1 MRTHQIARPC
11 GRVGSFADARLMWRK
26 RLAVVLCGALV
37 VSACGAGDADQPA
50 GDTLGPI
57 VETSLGTLAGERVA
71 GDDGVLTFR
80 GVPYA
85 RAPVGDNRWRAP
97 VAKAAW
103 DGARPAT
110 TFGPAC
116 WQRLTPESS
125 IYTRGDLGRDEDCLY
140 LNLWTAAEQADEAR
154 PVMVWFHGGGHT
166 GGWGSARIFDGT
178 ALANKGVVLVT
189 INYRLGP
196 FGFLAHPAL
205 TAESPHASS
214 GNYGLLDKV
223 AALEWVRDN
232 VAAFGGDPGN
242 VTIFGQSAGSWSVC
256 YLMASPLAAGLF
268 HKAIGHSG
276 GCFRGGR
283 PDLPAAHEAGLA
295 AAAELGVE
303 GDDAEALTALRA
315 LDAEAVLDSDL
326 GSGAVVD
333 GWFMPRPA
341 RAIFEAGEHNDVPVV
356 VGALANEG
364 TTLYASMPE
373 RSEAELESLLREQYG
388 DDADALLAAYAPDV
402 EKSTKWGAQ
411 AIQADRSFVWE
422 MRTWA
427 RAVEAAGSDAW
438 LYFFSQAPPVFRI
451 YVPERAAIEMPDGP
465 DGYGAYHSGDLAYAF
480 GNTALVG
487 IGWTEWDHELA
498 HAMTDYWVN
507 FARTGDPNGDGLA
520 TWPRYEAE
528 TDEWLE
534 FGSDIKA
541 TREMRKEK
549 LDLFDRI
556 NAPPASRRS
565 AP

>member
-1 MRTHQIARPC
+1 MRTHRI
-11 GRVGSFADARLMWRK
+11 
-26 RLAVVLCGALV
+26 AVVLCGTLV
-37 VSACGAGDADQPA
+37 VSACGAGDGGEPA
-50 GDTLGPI
+50 GDSLGPV
-57 VETSLGTLAGERVA
+57 VETSRGTLEGEHVA
-71 GDDGVLTFR
+71 GDDGVLVFR

-85 RAPVGDNRWRAP
+85 EPPVGDNRWRAP
-97 VAKAAW
+97 VTRASW
-103 DGARPAT
+103 EGTRSAT

-125 IYTRGDLGRDEDCLY
+125 VYTRGELDRDEDCLY
-140 LNLWTAAEQADEAR
+140 LNVWTAAADATEAR

-166 GGWGSARIFDGT
+166 GGWGSAKIFDGT
-178 ALANKGVVLVT
+178 ALANTGVVLVT

-232 VAAFGGDPGN
+232 IAAFGGDPGN

-283 PDLPAAHEAGLA
+283 PDLAAAHEAGLA
-295 AAAELGVE
+295 AATEVGVE

-326 GSGAVVD
+326 GSGAIVD
-333 GWFMPRPA
+333 GWFMPQPA
-341 RAIFEAGEHNDVPVV
+341 PAIFEAGEHNDVPVI

-373 RSEAELESLLREQYG
+373 RTETELVSVLREQYG
-388 DDADALLAAYAPDV
+388 DHADALLAAYQPEV

-427 RAVEAAGSDAW
+427 RAVESFGNDAY

-451 YVPERAAIEMPDGP
+451 YVPERAAIDMPDGP

-480 GNTALVG
+480 GNTRLVG
-487 IGWTEWDHELA
+487 IDWTEWDHEISR
-498 HAMTDYWVN
+498 AMTQYWVN

-520 TWPRYEAE
+520 TWPVYEMA

-541 TREMRKEK
+541 TREVRKEK
-549 LDLFDRI
+549 LDLFDRV
-556 NAPPASRRS
+556 NARPAS
-565 AP
+565 

>member
-1 MRTHQIARPC
+1 MRTRRI
-11 GRVGSFADARLMWRK
+11 VL
-26 RLAVVLCGALV
+26 VLCGV
-37 VSACGAGDADQPA
+37 FFVSACGAGDGGEPA
-50 GDTLGPI
+50 GAPLGPV
-57 VETSLGTLAGERVA
+57 VETSLGVLEGERAA
-71 GDDGVLTFR
+71 GDDGALVFR

-85 RAPVGDNRWRAP
+85 EPPVGDNRWRAP
-97 VAKAAW
+97 AAPAAW
-103 DGARPAT
+103 EGARSAAA
-110 TFGPAC
+110 FGPAC

-125 IYTRGDLGRDEDCLY
+125 IYTRGDLDRDEDCLY
-140 LNLWTAAEQADEAR
+140 LNVWTAAETASEAR

-166 GGWGSARIFDGT
+166 GGWGSAQVFDGA
-178 ALANKGVVLVT
+178 ALASRGVVLVT

-205 TAESPHASS
+205 AAESPHGSS

-232 VAAFGGDPGN
+232 IGAFGGDPDN

-283 PDLPAAHEAGLA
+283 PDLSSAHEAGLA
-295 AAAELGVE
+295 AAADLGVE
-303 GDDAEALTALRA
+303 GDGAEALAALRA

-326 GSGAVVD
+326 GSGAIID
-333 GWFMPRPA
+333 GWFLPSAA
-341 RAIFEAGEHNDVPVV
+341 REIFVAGEHNDVPVI

-364 TTLYASMPE
+364 TTLYANMPE
-373 RSEAELESLLREQYG
+373 RSGAELAATLREQYG
-388 DDADALLAAYAPDV
+388 DHADALLAAYEPEV

-427 RAVEAAGSDAW
+427 RAVQAAGNTAY

-451 YVPERAAIEMPDGP
+451 YVPERAAIDMPDGP

-480 GNTALVG
+480 GNTRLVG
-487 IGWTEWDHELA
+487 IGWTEWDHEIS
-498 HAMTDYWVN
+498 HAMVQYWVN

-520 TWPRYEAE
+520 TWPRYDAA

-534 FGSDIKA
+534 FGSDIKVL
-541 TREMRKEK
+541 REVRTEK
-549 LDLFDRI
+549 LDLFDLV
-556 NAPPASRRS
+556 NAPLGGNDNR
-565 AP
+565 

>member
-1 MRTHQIARPC
+1 MRTHQ
-11 GRVGSFADARLMWRK
+11 
-26 RLAVVLCGALV
+26 LAVVLCGALV
-37 VSACGAGDADQPA
+37 VSACGPGDA
-50 GDTLGPI
+50 GDTVGDPLGPI
-57 VETSLGTLAGERVA
+57 VETGLGTLEGERVA
-71 GDDGVLTFR
+71 GDDGVLVFR

-85 RAPVGDNRWRAP
+85 EPPVGDARWRAP
-97 VAKAAW
+97 GPQASWEDARSAA
-103 DGARPAT
+103 

-116 WQRLTPESS
+116 WQRLTPASS
-125 IYTRGDLGRDEDCLY
+125 VYTRGDLERDEDCLY
-140 LNLWTAAEQADEAR
+140 LNVWTAAEEAHEAR

-166 GGWGSARIFDGT
+166 GGWGSAKIFDGT
-178 ALANKGVVLVT
+178 ALAKKGVVLVT

-232 VAAFGGDPGN
+232 IAAFGGDPGN

-256 YLMASPLAAGLF
+256 YLLASPLASGLF

-295 AAAELGVE
+295 AAAGLGVE
-303 GDDAEALTALRA
+303 GDGAEALAELRG
-315 LDAEAVLDSDL
+315 LDAEAVLDSAL
-326 GSGAVVD
+326 GSGAIVD

-341 RAIFEAGEHNDVPVV
+341 RTIFEAGEHNDVPVI

-364 TTLYASMPE
+364 TTLYANMPE
-373 RSEAELESLLREQYG
+373 RTEAELVSLLRAQYG
-388 DDADALLAAYAPDV
+388 DHTDPLLAAYAADV

-427 RAVEAAGSDAW
+427 RAVEAAGNDAYV
-438 LYFFSQAPPVFRI
+438 YFFSQAPPVFRI
-451 YVPERAAIEMPDGP
+451 YVPERAAIDMPDGP

-480 GNTALVG
+480 GNTGLLGV
-487 IGWTEWDHELA
+487 GWTEWDHEISN
-498 HAMTDYWVN
+498 AMTRYWVN

-520 TWPRYEAE
+520 TWPRYEAAA
-528 TDEWLE
+528 DEWLE
-534 FGSDIKA
+534 FGSDIKT
-541 TREMRKEK
+541 TREVRKKK

-556 NAPPASRRS
+556 NARPAS
-565 AP
+565 

>member
-1 MRTHQIARPC
+1 MRTHRIP
-11 GRVGSFADARLMWRK
+11 L
-26 RLAVVLCGALV
+26 VLCGMLV
-37 VSACGAGDADQPA
+37 VSACGAGDGGEPA
-50 GDTLGPI
+50 GESLGPI
-57 VETSLGTLAGERVA
+57 VETGPGTLEGEHVA
-71 GDDGVLTFR
+71 ADDGVLVFR

-85 RAPVGDNRWRAP
+85 EAPVGENRWRAP
-97 VAKAAW
+97 VAQSSW
-103 DGARPAT
+103 EGTRSAT
-110 TFGPAC
+110 TFGSAC

-125 IYTRGDLGRDEDCLY
+125 IYTRGDLDRDEDCLY
-140 LNLWTAAEQADEAR
+140 LNVWTAAEQASEAR

-166 GGWGSARIFDGT
+166 GGWGSAKIFDGT

-232 VAAFGGDPGN
+232 IAAFGGDPGN

-283 PDLPAAHEAGLA
+283 SDLTAAQEAGLA

-303 GDDAEALTALRA
+303 GDDAGALTGLRA

-326 GSGAVVD
+326 GSGAIVD

-341 RAIFEAGEHNDVPVV
+341 PAIFEAGAHNDVPVI

-364 TTLYASMPE
+364 TTLYAGMPE
-373 RSEAELESLLREQYG
+373 RTETELFSMLREQYG
-388 DDADALLAAYAPDV
+388 DHADALLAAYEQEV
-402 EKSTKWGAQ
+402 EESTKWGAQ

-422 MRTWA
+422 MRAWA
-427 RAVEAAGSDAW
+427 RAVEAADADAY

-480 GNTALVG
+480 GNTRIVG
-487 IGWTEWDHELA
+487 LGWTDWDHEIS
-498 HAMTDYWVN
+498 HAMTQYWVN

-520 TWPRYEAE
+520 TWPRYETA

-541 TREMRKEK
+541 SREVRKEK
-549 LDLFDRI
+549 LDLFDLV
-556 NAPPASRRS
+556 NARPAS
-565 AP
+565 

>member
-1 MRTHQIARPC
+1 MRTHQI
-11 GRVGSFADARLMWRK
+11 
-26 RLAVVLCGALV
+26 AVVLCGALI
-37 VSACGAGDADQPA
+37 VSACGAGGGGEPA
-50 GDTLGPI
+50 GDSLGPG
-57 VETSLGTLAGERVA
+57 VETSLGTLEGERVA
-71 GDDGVLTFR
+71 EDDGVLVFR

-85 RAPVGDNRWRAP
+85 EPPVGNNRWRAP
-97 VAKAAW
+97 VAKASW
-103 DGARPAT
+103 EGARPAT

-125 IYTRGDLGRDEDCLY
+125 IYTRGDLGRDEDCLT
-140 LNLWTAAEQADEAR
+140 LNVWTAAERAAESR

-205 TAESPHASS
+205 TAESAHDSS

-232 VAAFGGDPGN
+232 IAAFGGDPGN

-283 PDLPAAHEAGLA
+283 PGLASAHEAGLA

-303 GDDAEALTALRA
+303 GDDAEALEALRT
-315 LDAEAVLDSDL
+315 LDAETVLDSDL
-326 GSGAVVD
+326 GSGAIVD
-333 GWFMPRPA
+333 GWFMPRSA
-341 RAIFEAGEHNDVPVV
+341 RAIFEAGEHNDVPVI

-364 TTLYASMPE
+364 TTLYANMPE
-373 RSEAELESLLREQYG
+373 RTETELASVLREQYG
-388 DDADALLAAYAPDV
+388 DHADALLAAYEPEV
-402 EKSTKWGAQ
+402 EKSTKWAAQ
-411 AIQADRSFVWE
+411 AIQADRGFVWE
-422 MRTWA
+422 MRAWA
-427 RAVEAAGSDAW
+427 RAVESSGNDAW

-451 YVPERAAIEMPDGP
+451 YVPERAAIDMPDGS

-480 GNTALVG
+480 GNTGLVG
-487 IGWTEWDHELA
+487 IDWTEWDHEISR
-498 HAMTDYWVN
+498 AMTQYWVN
-507 FARTGDPNGDGLA
+507 FASTGNPNDGGLA
-520 TWPRYEAE
+520 TWPRYEAA

-534 FGSDIKA
+534 FGSDIKT
-541 TREMRKEK
+541 TREVRKEK
-549 LDLFDRI
+549 LDLFDRV
-556 NAPPASRRS
+556 NARPAW
-565 AP
+565 

>member
-1 MRTHQIARPC
+1 MRIHQLARPF
-11 GRVGSFADARLMWRK
+11 RRAGSLAGAILLRRK
-26 RLAVVLCGALV
+26 LPAVVLCGTLAL
-37 VSACGAGDADQPA
+37 SACGAAGTGEMAGDA
-50 GDTLGPI
+50 LGPVI
-57 VETSLGTLAGERVA
+57 ETSLGALEGQHVA
-71 GDDGVLTFR
+71 GDDGVLVFR

-85 RAPVGDNRWRAP
+85 EPPVGDGRWRAP
-97 VAKAAW
+97 AAKASWEGTRSA
-103 DGARPAT
+103 AA
-110 TFGPAC
+110 FGPAC
-116 WQRLTPESS
+116 WQRLTPASS
-125 IYTRGDLGRDEDCLY
+125 VYTRGDLARDEDCLY
-140 LNLWTAAEQADEAR
+140 LNVWTAAEEAAEAR

-166 GGWGSARIFDGT
+166 GGWGSAKIFDGT
-178 ALANKGVVLVT
+178 ALAEKGVVLVT

-232 VAAFGGDPGN
+232 IAVFGGDPGN

-256 YLMASPLAAGLF
+256 YLMASPLASGLF

-295 AAAELGVE
+295 AAAGLGVE
-303 GDDAEALTALRA
+303 DDGPEGLAALRA

-326 GSGAVVD
+326 GSGAIVD

-341 RAIFEAGEHNDVPVV
+341 RAIFEAREHNDVPVIA
-356 VGALANEG
+356 GALANEG
-364 TTLYASMPE
+364 TTLYANMPE
-373 RSEAELESLLREQYG
+373 RTEAELVSLLREQYG
-388 DDADALLAAYAPDV
+388 DHADALLAAYAPEV

-427 RAVEAAGSDAW
+427 RAVEATGGDAW

-451 YVPERAAIEMPDGP
+451 YVPERAAIDMPDGP

-480 GNTALVG
+480 GNTRLLG
-487 IGWTEWDHELA
+487 IGWTEWDHEIS
-498 HAMTDYWVN
+498 HAMTQYWVN
-507 FARTGDPNGDGLA
+507 FARTGDPNGNGLA
-520 TWPRYEAE
+520 TWPRYQAAA
-528 TDEWLE
+528 DEWLE
-534 FGSDIKA
+534 FGTDIKT
-541 TREMRKEK
+541 TREVRKDK
-549 LDLFDRI
+549 LDLFDSL
-556 NAPPASRRS
+556 NAPPAS
-565 AP
+565 

>member
-1 MRTHQIARPC
+1 MRSHRI
-11 GRVGSFADARLMWRK
+11 
-26 RLAVVLCGALV
+26 AVVLCGMLA
-37 VSACGAGDADQPA
+37 VSACGTGDGGEPAGDA
-50 GDTLGPI
+50 LGPI
-57 VETSLGTLAGERVA
+57 VETSLGTLEGEHVA
-71 GDDGVLTFR
+71 GDDGVLVFR
-80 GVPYA
+80 GIPYA
-85 RAPVGDNRWRAP
+85 EPPVGDNRWRAP
-97 VAKAAW
+97 LARASW
-103 DGARPAT
+103 EGARPAT

-116 WQRLTPESS
+116 WQRLTPASS
-125 IYTRGDLGRDEDCLY
+125 VYTRGELDRDEDCLY
-140 LNLWTAAEQADEAR
+140 LNLWTAAEQAGEAR

-166 GGWGSARIFDGT
+166 GGWGSAKIFDGT
-178 ALANKGVVLVT
+178 ALANQGVVLVT

-205 TAESPHASS
+205 TAESAHAAS

-232 VAAFGGDPGN
+232 IAAFGGDPGN

-283 PDLPAAHEAGLA
+283 PDLAAAHEAGLA
-295 AAAELGVE
+295 AAAELGVD
-303 GDDAEALTALRA
+303 GDDAESLTALRA

-326 GSGAVVD
+326 GSGAIID
-333 GWFMPRPA
+333 GWFMPGPA
-341 RAIFEAGEHNDVPVV
+341 RDIFAAGEHNDVPVI

-373 RSEAELESLLREQYG
+373 RTETELASVLREQYG
-388 DDADALLAAYAPDV
+388 DHAGALLAAYEPEV

-411 AIQADRSFVWE
+411 SIQADRSFVWE

-427 RAVEAAGSDAW
+427 RAVESSGNDAY

-451 YVPERAAIEMPDGP
+451 YVPERAAIDMPDGP

-487 IGWTEWDHELA
+487 IDWTEWDHEISR
-498 HAMTDYWVN
+498 AMTQYWVN

-520 TWPRYEAE
+520 TWPRYEAAA
-528 TDEWLE
+528 DEWLE

-541 TREMRKEK
+541 TREVRKEK
-549 LDLFDRI
+549 LDLFDRV
-556 NAPPASRRS
+556 NAPPG
-565 AP
+565 P

>member
-1 MRTHQIARPC
+1 MRSHRI
-11 GRVGSFADARLMWRK
+11 
-26 RLAVVLCGALV
+26 AVVLCGMLA
-37 VSACGAGDADQPA
+37 VSACGGGDGGEPA
-50 GDTLGPI
+50 GDSLGRI
-57 VETSLGTLAGERVA
+57 VETSLGTLEGERVA
-71 GDDGVLTFR
+71 GDDGVLVFR

-85 RAPVGDNRWRAP
+85 EPPVGDNRWRAP
-97 VAKAAW
+97 LAKASW
-103 DGARPAT
+103 EGARPAT

-125 IYTRGDLGRDEDCLY
+125 VYTRGDLDRNEDCLY

-166 GGWGSARIFDGT
+166 GGWGSAKIFDGT
-178 ALANKGVVLVT
+178 ALAEQGVVLVT

-205 TAESPHASS
+205 TAESPHAAS

-232 VAAFGGDPGN
+232 IAAFGGDPGN

-283 PDLPAAHEAGLA
+283 PDLAAAHEAGLA

-303 GDDAEALTALRA
+303 GDPAEALASLRA
-315 LDAEAVLDSDL
+315 LDAEAVLDSSL
-326 GSGAVVD
+326 GSGAIVD
-333 GWFMPRPA
+333 GWFMPRA
-341 RAIFEAGEHNDVPVV
+341 GRAIFEAGEHNDVPVI

-364 TTLYASMPE
+364 TTLYANMPE
-373 RSEAELESLLREQYG
+373 RSEAELVSMLREQYG
-388 DDADALLAAYAPDV
+388 DHADALRAAYGPDV

-427 RAVEAAGSDAW
+427 RTVEAAGNDAY

-451 YVPERAAIEMPDGP
+451 YVPERAAIDMPDGP

-480 GNTALVG
+480 GNTGLVG
-487 IGWTEWDHELA
+487 INWTEWDHEISR
-498 HAMTDYWVN
+498 AMSQYWVN

-520 TWPRYEAE
+520 TWPRYEAAA
-528 TDEWLE
+528 DEWLE
-534 FGSDIKA
+534 FGSDIKTTA
-541 TREMRKEK
+541 EVRKEK
-549 LDLFDRI
+549 LDLFDRV
-556 NAPPASRRS
+556 NAPSGS
-565 AP
+565 

>member
-1 MRTHQIARPC
+1 MRTRQ
-11 GRVGSFADARLMWRK
+11 L
-26 RLAVVLCGALV
+26 LVVLGGALLL
-37 VSACGAGDADQPA
+37 SACGAGNA
-50 GDTLGPI
+50 GDAAGDLLGPV
-57 VETSLGTLAGERVA
+57 VETSLGTLEGERVA
-71 GDDGVLTFR
+71 GDQGVLVFR

-85 RAPVGDNRWRAP
+85 EPPVGDSRWRAP
-97 VAKAAW
+97 AARASW
-103 DGARPAT
+103 EGTRSAA

-116 WQRLTPESS
+116 WQGLTPASS
-125 IYTRGDLGRDEDCLY
+125 VYTRGDLDRSEDCLY
-140 LNLWTAAEQADEAR
+140 LNVWTAAEQVTEAR

-166 GGWGSARIFDGT
+166 GGWGSAQVFDGT
-178 ALANKGVVLVT
+178 SLADKGVVLVT

-205 TAESPHASS
+205 AAESPHGSS

-232 VAAFGGDPGN
+232 IAVFGGDPGN

-283 PDLPAAHEAGLA
+283 PDLPAAQEAGLA

-303 GDDAEALTALRA
+303 GDGAEALTALRA
-315 LDAEAVLDSDL
+315 LDAEAVLDSGL
-326 GSGAVVD
+326 GSGAIVD
-333 GWFMPRPA
+333 GWFMPQPA
-341 RAIFEAGEHNDVPVV
+341 RAIFEAGEHNDVPVI

-364 TTLYASMPE
+364 TTLYAGMPE
-373 RSEAELESLLREQYG
+373 RTEAELVSMLREQYG
-388 DDADALLAAYAPDV
+388 DHAETLLAAYEPEV
-402 EKSTKWGAQ
+402 GKSTKWGAQ

-427 RAVEAAGSDAW
+427 RAVETAGTDAY

-451 YVPERAAIEMPDGP
+451 YVPERAAIDMPDGP

-480 GNTALVG
+480 GNTGLVG
-487 IGWTEWDHELA
+487 IDWTEWDHEISR
-498 HAMTDYWVN
+498 AMTQYWVN

-520 TWPRYEAE
+520 TWPRYEAAA
-528 TDEWLE
+528 DEWLE
-534 FGSDIKA
+534 FGSDIKT
-541 TREMRKEK
+541 TREVRKEK
-549 LDLFDRI
+549 LDLFDRV
-556 NAPPASRRS
+556 NAPPTS
-565 AP
+565 

>member
-1 MRTHQIARPC
+1 MRTHQI
-11 GRVGSFADARLMWRK
+11 
-26 RLAVVLCGALV
+26 AVVLCGALI
-37 VSACGAGDADQPA
+37 VSACGAGGGGEPA
-50 GDTLGPI
+50 GDSLGPG
-57 VETSLGTLAGERVA
+57 VETSLGTLEGERVA
-71 GDDGVLTFR
+71 EDDGVLVFR

-85 RAPVGDNRWRAP
+85 EPPVGNNRWRAP
-97 VAKAAW
+97 VAKASW
-103 DGARPAT
+103 EGARPAT

-125 IYTRGDLGRDEDCLY
+125 IYTRGDLGRDEDCLT
-140 LNLWTAAEQADEAR
+140 LNVWTAAERAAESR

-205 TAESPHASS
+205 TAESAHDSS

-232 VAAFGGDPGN
+232 IAAFGGDPGN

-283 PDLPAAHEAGLA
+283 PGLASAHEAGLA

-303 GDDAEALTALRA
+303 GDDAEALEALRT
-315 LDAEAVLDSDL
+315 LDAETVLDSDL
-326 GSGAVVD
+326 GSGAIVD
-333 GWFMPRPA
+333 GWFMPRSA
-341 RAIFEAGEHNDVPVV
+341 RAIFEAGEHNDVPVI

-364 TTLYASMPE
+364 TTLYANMPE
-373 RSEAELESLLREQYG
+373 RTETELASVLREQYG
-388 DDADALLAAYAPDV
+388 DHADALLAAYEPEV
-402 EKSTKWGAQ
+402 EKSTKWAAQ

-422 MRTWA
+422 MRAWA
-427 RAVEAAGSDAW
+427 RAVESSGNDAW

-451 YVPERAAIEMPDGP
+451 YVPERAAIDMPDGS

-480 GNTALVG
+480 GNTGLVG
-487 IGWTEWDHELA
+487 IDWTEWDHEISR
-498 HAMTDYWVN
+498 AMTQYWVN
-507 FARTGDPNGDGLA
+507 FASTGNPNDGGLA
-520 TWPRYEAE
+520 TWPRYEAA

-534 FGSDIKA
+534 FGSDIKT
-541 TREMRKEK
+541 TREVRKDK
-549 LDLFDRI
+549 LDLFDRV
-556 NAPPASRRS
+556 NARPAS
-565 AP
+565 